1 MKIGLIGLGKM
12 GGNML
17 KRLKNANHEIVAF
30 DLNKDNV
37 KKAVEDGGTGADS
50 IEDLVKKL
58 EKPRNVWIMV
68 PHGKPTNETIN
79 KLLSL
84 LDKDDLII
92 DGGNSHYTE
101 SINNS
106 EKCKEKGIH
115 FVDAGVSGGIWG
127 LQIGYNLMVGGSEE
141 AVKRVEPIFISLA
154 PENGYAHVGK
164 SGAGHFVKM
173 IHNALEY
180 VMLQGIGEAFE
191 CMFRSDFDID
201 LEQVSKLWNN
211 GAVVRSWLLEL
222 AADAFKKEGNS
233 LKKIAPYVDD
243 SGTASWT
250 SEYAIQNA
258 IPVPAITLSLYE
270 RFASREENPFSAKV
284 IAALRNEFGGHA
296 VKQEK

>member
-17 KRLKNANHEIVAF
+17 KRLKNDNHEIVAF

-101 SINNS
+101 SIKNS